1 MPEGL
6 DTGSLGSF
14 MARVNR
20 AVEEAR
26 AKALEVEEATKTGAR
41 APDRDPPNLI
51 PDVSEDSPH
60 PGRPFYNH
68 SVDEMEEFWEEC
80 DQDLDVAETLL
91 EELHYRTSPEARAL
105 EWWLRR
111 QL

>member
-1 MPEGL
+1 MTEGP

-26 AKALEVEEATKTGAR
+26 ANALEVGEATKGGAQ
-41 APDRDPPNLI
+41 APDPDPPKLI
-51 PDVSEDSPH
+51 LDVSEASPH
-60 PGRPFYNH
+60 PGRPFSHH

-80 DQDLDVAETLL
+80 DQDLDVAEALL
-91 EELHYRTSPEARAL
+91 QELEYRTSAKARTF
-105 EWWLRR
+105 EWWLR
-111 QL
+111 QQI